1 MNSREIWM
9 DFLRV
14 TACFLVMTVH
24 ATEPFYLGGDGT
36 LVLSASDAFWVS
48 VFEGL
53 ARCCVPLFVIASGYL
68 QLPLHHST
76 TEFFRRRAVRIVVPM
91 VFWTLVYALAWGQ
104 PVANL
109 KGLLLNFNYAAGHLW
124 FVYMLLGLYLIM
136 PLLSPWA
143 EKVSRKE
150 LGIYLGIWALTL
162 CIPFVRE
169 AAGGMAP
176 MIYAKDGLPAP
187 ALFPL
192 WGEASWNPFGLFY
205 YVSGFV
211 GYLLLGLYVKRF
223 VPTGRLVRVLGWAL
237 FLVGF
242 IVVCFGFLQRIV
254 ASGPF
259 PVEGSVELAVAWEA
273 AIAFCGL
280 PVALTA
286 LGLVLVFRSSF
297 VPEDNALPG
306 AKNRADASERT
317 LPSGTPEGC
326 TPSEAF
332 ARTGSRSDAEE
343 GVHPSGAASGFYR
356 HIILPLSTAGYGMY
370 LMHMLVLGSVSAR
383 LRELWGLGTDGVLGN
398 WTTPVQI
405 LLTALI
411 SFVVV
416 GALAVVLQRI
426 PKVGKYIIG

>member
-1 MNSREIWM
+1 MTREAWL

-36 LVLSASDAFWVS
+36 LVLSGADAFWVS

-68 QLPLHHST
+68 QLPLKYPAG
-76 TEFFRRRAVRIVVPM
+76 EFFRRRFVRVVVPM
-91 VFWTLVYALAWGQ
+91 VIWTLVYAFAYGS
-104 PVANL
+104 PASSL

-136 PLLSPWA
+136 PVLSPWL

-150 LGIYLGIWALTL
+150 LSLYLGLWVLTL

-176 MIYAKDGLPAP
+176 MIYAADGLPAP

-211 GYLLLGLYVKRF
+211 GYLLVGVFVKRF
-223 VPTGRLVRVLGWAL
+223 VPEGRLVRAVGWTL
-237 FLVGF
+237 FLLGF
-242 IVVCFGFLQRIV
+242 ILVCFGFMQRIM
-254 ASGPF
+254 ASGSF

-286 LGLVLVFRSSF
+286 LGLTLVYRSGS
-297 VPEDNALPG
+297 
-306 AKNRADASERT
+306 SS
-317 LPSGTPEGC
+317 SG
-326 TPSEAF
+326 
-332 ARTGSRSDAEE
+332 GSS
-343 GVHPSGAASGFYR
+343 VFYR
-356 HIILPLSTAGYGMY
+356 HIVLPLSTAGYGMY
-370 LMHMLVLGSVSAR
+370 LMHMLVLGPVSAW
-383 LRELWGLGTDGVLGN
+383 LRSTLGIGPDGLLGPV
-398 WTTPVQI
+398 WTTPVEI
-405 LLTALI
+405 LATALI
-411 SFVVV
+411 SFPVV
-416 GALAVVLQRI
+416 GLIAVIIRRI
-426 PKVGKYIIG
+426 PRVGTWIMG